1 MCVKDSLR
9 LTSCQVSN
17 VYTQKHTLT
26 NTPWIC
32 SHSHT
37 NEMKMVNVSRQTR
50 VLQSLVSYRIDP
62 FVFPW
67 SLVQSS
73 TQNVKRNVIKL
84 EFIESLNIS
93 NDSASLISY
102 FHSSFPVF
110 FLFLSAFGA
119 GSVYRCVSV
128 GSGVVQ
134 EHLVEAF
141 KGFSQVILQSREG
154 GADGWRTKPVRDEA
168 KVWQAALDSWLQDGR
183 RPRVS

>member
-1 MCVKDSLR
+1 MSSSLLLYR
-9 LTSCQVSN
+9 
-17 VYTQKHTLT
+17 
-26 NTPWIC
+26 I
-32 SHSHT
+32 
-37 NEMKMVNVSRQTR
+37 
-50 VLQSLVSYRIDP
+50 VSYRS
-62 FVFPW
+62 FSFPVICC
-67 SLVQSS
+67 SLS

-93 NDSASLISY
+93 APLISY

-119 GSVYRCVSV
+119 VCRCVSV

-154 GADGWRTKPVRDEA
+154 GADGWRTKTVRDEA
-168 KVWQAALDSWLQDGR
+168 KV
-183 RPRVS
+183 

>member
-1 MCVKDSLR
+1 MSTCVKDSLR
-9 LTSCQVSN
+9 LTSCKMSN
-17 VYTQKHTLT
+17 FYTQKHTLT
-26 NTPWIC
+26 NTPWMF

-37 NEMKMVNVSRQTR
+37 NEMKMVNVSQQTH
-50 VLQSLVSYRIDP
+50 VLQSIVP
-62 FVFPW
+62 FIFPW
-67 SLVQSS
+67 SVVHSPPS

-93 NDSASLISY
+93 NDSPSLISY

-119 GSVYRCVSV
+119 GSVCRRVSV

-154 GADGWRTKPVRDEA
+154 GADGWRTKTVRDEA